1 MDDAHA
7 KPERPQPPARSS
19 SLRRLLRAT
28 SSSSRSS
35 PSPSPASP
43 RSSLSSPQPRLDPR
57 TPPSGFASLQD
68 LPRRLLNQGNSASR
82 HRFSQE
88 HRQPTPSTLRNS
100 SPLTQSSTPSSTRPS
115 RLTVPPSSSS
125 RNSPADATPP
135 SRRSLLSPGPRRPHT
150 SLGANGIAT
159 SNGPPAAL
167 LTRRKSNNVLRVSH
181 LSPRV
186 PSASAVI
193 SPDTPTFTSSYQNY
207 KLARKASQAAL
218 AQPPD
223 KPTPLSSRVK
233 SLPVSR
239 ATSPLPHVKRRR
251 SISGLMDSDNQSD
264 YDFACSHNGQPEQ
277 SKAGSGAEKPSNSE
291 DLFLNIAQDSP
302 QQDGDD
308 DTVKLE
314 RRKSR
319 IARLTRQSL
328 PVNSLD
334 RSATESDANTPTL
347 EARMQSHYR
356 RVSQLPSPSYRAP
369 LSAREPPSGVTAS
382 FPADNS
388 RVRSFGLSGRSR
400 EEEALQGRRSSIG
413 DGIRSGSTASNN
425 KYRYSSIGYTQR
437 QTQPSASLESSPEI
451 TSRQERPEKQA
462 TNDGSDS
469 LESTTAVS
477 TIWDEL
483 DDLKSRIKK
492 MELTGRIPPSSG
504 AAMMNGVESVSR
516 PRTATTQATSV
527 ILSPKQAKRSAAGA
541 SPPETTVSGAV
552 AGAAAASHPLLHSA
566 LAKCKDQIG
575 PALYRVLE
583 NTATEALELAA
594 MTGNAGQSSAVSV
607 ASGVQSSDRQLRRK
621 ADNMCRNLTDLCIA
635 ICDST
640 QSVKSPPL
648 KSPAMV
654 VSSRRR
660 SLHING
666 DRDEKEYHQPI
677 SRAGSAEPDG
687 EMARNSPSRALHR
700 IEARRASTLLG
711 NQTGSA
717 GNSPREGTDRDRTT
731 PTQQSGK
738 YQPRSGSSLLR
749 PRRATVTNDDAPNQ
763 EEETS
768 NLRVPSRASTD
779 FVQRNTNNRNR
790 LSREY
795 TSNVPLPDGASSVA
809 QLHTSASLR
818 RSGTVAT
825 EQPGVQQPSS
835 SGLLFRDRGERKY
848 TPPSNEA
855 PRYTDGYG
863 SDERRQRLGLY
874 SSSTP
879 RTPTASSL
887 PFGGRS
893 LSLSRRLRQDT

>member
-1 MDDAHA
+1 MDDALA

-28 SSSSRSS
+28 SSRSS

-43 RSSLSSPQPRLDPR
+43 RSSLSSPQPRLDPS
-57 TPPSGFASLQD
+57 TPPTAFATLQD

-82 HRFSQE
+82 HRYSQE

-115 RLTVPPSSSS
+115 RLAVPPLSSS
-125 RNSPADATPP
+125 RNSPADATPD
-135 SRRSLLSPGPRRPHT
+135 SRRSLLSPGPRRPHA
-150 SLGANGIAT
+150 SPSANGIAT
-159 SNGPPAAL
+159 SNRPPVAL

-186 PSASAVI
+186 PSASAVL

-207 KLARKASQAAL
+207 KLARKTSQAAL
-218 AQPPD
+218 AQQPD
-223 KPTPLSSRVK
+223 KPAPLNSKVK

-251 SISGLMDSDNQSD
+251 SISGLMESDNQSD

-277 SKAGSGAEKPSNSE
+277 SKAASGAEKASNSE

-308 DTVKLE
+308 DT
-314 RRKSR
+314 SR

-328 PVNSLD
+328 PINALD
-334 RSATESDANTPTL
+334 RSATGGDSNTPTL
-347 EARMQSHYR
+347 ETRMQSHYR
-356 RVSQLPSPSYRAP
+356 RVSQLPSPSYKAP

-382 FPADNS
+382 FPADSS

-400 EEEALQGRRSSIG
+400 EDETFQGRRSSIG
-413 DGIRSGSTASNN
+413 DGTRSGSTASNN

-437 QTQPSASLESSPEI
+437 QNQPSASLESSPEI
-451 TSRQERPEKQA
+451 SSRQERPEKQA

-469 LESTTAVS
+469 LDSTTAVS

-527 ILSPKQAKRSAAGA
+527 ILSPKQAKRSVAGA

-566 LAKCKDQIG
+566 LAKCKDQVG

-635 ICDST
+635 ICDNT

-648 KSPAMV
+648 KSPAMA

-738 YQPRSGSSLLR
+738 YQARSGSSLHR

-779 FVQRNTNNRNR
+779 YVQRNTNNRNR

-809 QLHTSASLR
+809 QLHTNTSLR
-818 RSGTVAT
+818 RAGTVAT
-825 EQPGVQQPSS
+825 EQPIAQQSS
-835 SGLLFRDRGERKY
+835 SSSLLLRDRGERKY
-848 TPPSNEA
+848 TPPASET

-863 SDERRQRLGLY
+863 SDERRQRLGLF

-879 RTPTASSL
+879 RTPTSSTL

-893 LSLSRRLRQDT
+893 LSLSRRLRQDM

>member
-7 KPERPQPPARSS
+7 KEERRQPPARSS

-28 SSSSRSS
+28 STRSS
-35 PSPSPASP
+35 PSPSSPASP
-43 RSSLSSPQPRLDPR
+43 RSNLSSPLPRVDPR
-57 TPPSGFASLQD
+57 TPPTGFASSLQD

-82 HRFSQE
+82 HRYSQE
-88 HRQPTPSTLRNS
+88 QRQPTPSTLRNT

-115 RLTVPPSSSS
+115 RLSLPPSSSP
-125 RNSPADATPP
+125 RNSPADATSPAT
-135 SRRSLLSPGPRRPHT
+135 RHSLLSPVSRRPPT
-150 SLGANGIAT
+150 SLSANGIAT
-159 SNGPPAAL
+159 SNGPPVAL

-186 PSASAVI
+186 PSVSSAL
-193 SPDTPTFTSSYQNY
+193 SPDTPTYTASYQNY
-207 KLARKASQAAL
+207 KLARKISQSAL
-218 AQPPD
+218 AQPNHNL
-223 KPTPLSSRVK
+223 KPLSSRVK
-233 SLPVSR
+233 SLPASR
-239 ATSPLPHVKRRR
+239 ATSPLPRIKRTR
-251 SISGLMDSDNQSD
+251 SVPGLMESDNQSD

-277 SKAGSGAEKPSNSE
+277 HTAGSGAEKASSSE
-291 DLFLNIAQDSP
+291 DLFLHIAQDSP

-328 PVNSLD
+328 PINSLD
-334 RSATESDANTPTL
+334 RSASGGDGNPPAL
-347 EARMQSHYR
+347 ETRMQHYR

-388 RVRSFGLSGRSR
+388 RVRSVGLSGRSR
-400 EEEALQGRRSSIG
+400 DDEAFQGRRSSIG
-413 DGIRSGSTASNN
+413 DGIRSGSSARDN

-437 QTQPSASLESSPEI
+437 QNQPSASLESSPEI

-462 TNDGSDS
+462 QNEGSDS
-469 LESTTAVS
+469 LDSTTAVS

-527 ILSPKQAKRSAAGA
+527 ILSPKQAKRSTVGA

-566 LAKCKDQIG
+566 LAKCREQIG

-635 ICDST
+635 ICDNSQT
-640 QSVKSPPL
+640 VKSPPL

-660 SLHING
+660 SLAMNG
-666 DRDEKEYHQPI
+666 DRDEKDYHQPI
-677 SRAGSAEPDG
+677 SRASSAEPEG
-687 EMARNSPSRALHR
+687 EAIARNSPSRALNR

-717 GNSPREGTDRDRTT
+717 GNSPRDASDRDRTT

-738 YQPRSGSSLLR
+738 YQPRSSSSLLR

-763 EEETS
+763 EEEA

-779 FVQRNTNNRNR
+779 FVQRNTKERNR

-809 QLHTSASLR
+809 QLHSNTSLR
-818 RSGTVAT
+818 RAGTVAT
-825 EQPGVQQPSS
+825 EQPSVQQPSS
-835 SGLLFRDRGERKY
+835 LLRDRGERKY
-848 TPPSNEA
+848 TPPSNET

-874 SSSTP
+874 SNSTP
-879 RTPTASSL
+879 RTPTVSNL